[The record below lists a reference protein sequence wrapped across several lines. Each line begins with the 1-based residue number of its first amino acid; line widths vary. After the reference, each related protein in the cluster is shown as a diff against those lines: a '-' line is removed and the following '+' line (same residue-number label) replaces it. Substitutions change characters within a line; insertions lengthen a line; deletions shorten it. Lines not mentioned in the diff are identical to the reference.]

1 MEANAYNKHI
11 RDQIE
16 AINHKYVRDMERKG
30 YMLSDMDIT
39 PNVAVREG
47 EGILSSGL
55 SLLGLGAAP
64 KVARARGEGIMGEG
78 LLDDIGRGFST
89 GFMMPFK
96 LLGLGKKGKKAG
108 AVSGGRRGRPR
119 KMAGAVSGGEIGLN
133 LREQNPNYLKS
144 KAMMEGAGILSSVL
158 GAVGLGQVGGASTGG
173 AVSGGKRGR
182 KSKAMK
188 EGEGILSGL
197 LGAVG
202 LGKEA
207 GAMSGGMR
215 RKLTTIPYNVSGGAV
230 TVRKRG
236 RKSKAMKEGEGILSG
251 LLGAVGL
258 GKEAGAMSGG
268 MRRKLT
274 TIPYNVS
281 GGAVTV
287 RKRGR
292 KSKAMKEGEGILSG
306 LLGTIGLGKEGGAV
320 SGGAVSGGRMHRKRG
335 GIQTGGIQTGGLA
348 RAVGSGMGELEG
360 SGFFDD
366 VLDKISS
373 VASTV
378 KKGVDIG
385 KDLGLLKGK
394 GRKRAG
400 ASTGGAVSGG
410 ASPWIQHI
418 KAYQKKHG
426 VSYKEAMKK
435 AKATYK
441 KKN

>member
-1 MEANAYNKHI
+1 LLLLIYIDKLRRKMEANAYNKHI

-230 TVRKRG
+230 
-236 RKSKAMKEGEGILSG
+236 
-251 LLGAVGL
+251 
-258 GKEAGAMSGG
+258 SGG
-268 MRRKLT
+268 
-274 TIPYNVS
+274 
-281 GGAVTV
+281 
-287 RKRGR
+287 KRGR

-306 LLGTIGLGKEGGAV
+306 LLGTIGLGKE
-320 SGGAVSGGRMHRKRG
+320 GGAVSGGRMHRKRG

-400 ASTGGAVSGG
+400 ASTGGAVTGG
-410 ASPWIQHI
+410 ASPWISHV
-418 KAYQKKHG
+418 KAYAKKHG
-426 VSYKEAMKK
+426 VSYKDALKQ
-435 AKATYK
+435 AKATYRK
-441 KKN
+441 

>member
-133 LREQNPNYLKS
+133 LREQNPNYLLASGRKS
-144 KAMMEGAGILSSVL
+144 KKAMMEGAGILSSVL
-158 GAVGLGQVGGASTGG
+158 GAVGLGKEAGAMSGG
-173 AVSGGKRGR
+173 AVSGGRKHGR

-230 TVRKRG
+230 
-236 RKSKAMKEGEGILSG
+236 
-251 LLGAVGL
+251 
-258 GKEAGAMSGG
+258 SGG
-268 MRRKLT
+268 
-274 TIPYNVS
+274 
-281 GGAVTV
+281 
-287 RKRGR
+287 KRGR

-306 LLGTIGLGKEGGAV
+306 LLGTIGLGKE
-320 SGGAVSGGRMHRKRG
+320 GGAVSGGRMHRKRG

-410 ASPWIQHI
+410 ASPWISHV
-418 KAYQKKHG
+418 KAYAKKHG
-426 VSYKEAMKK
+426 VSYKDALKQ
-435 AKATYK
+435 AKATYRK
-441 KKN
+441 

>member
-16 AINHKYVRDMERKG
+16 AINQKYVKDMEHKG

-64 KVARARGEGIMGEG
+64 KVASARVMGGEYMGEG
-78 LLDDIGRGFST
+78 LLDDIGQGFSQ
-89 GFMMPFK
+89 GFMLPFK
-96 LLGLGKKGKKAG
+96 ILGLGKGKKAG
-108 AVSGGRRGRPR
+108 AVSGGVSTGGRRGRPR

-133 LREQNPNYLKS
+133 LREQNPNYLLASGRKS
-144 KAMMEGAGILSSVL
+144 KAMKEGAGILSSVL
-158 GAVGLGQVGGASTGG
+158 GAVGLGQVGGAMSGGAMSGG
-173 AVSGGKRGR
+173 AVSGG
-182 KSKAMK
+182 
-188 EGEGILSGL
+188 
-197 LGAVG
+197 
-202 LGKEA
+202 
-207 GAMSGGMR
+207 
-215 RKLTTIPYNVSGGAV
+215 
-230 TVRKRG
+230 RKRG

-258 GKEAGAMSGG
+258 GKEGGAVSGG

-281 GGAVTV
+281 GGAVSGG
-287 RKRGR
+287 KRGR
-292 KSKAMKEGEGILSG
+292 KSKAMKEGEGILSSALG
-306 LLGTIGLGKEGGAV
+306 LIGLGKE
-320 SGGAVSGGRMHRKRG
+320 GGAVSGGRMHRKRG
-335 GIQTGGIQTGGLA
+335 GIQTGGLA
-348 RAVGSGMGELEG
+348 RAVGSGMGELQG
-360 SGFFDD
+360 SGFFDN
-366 VLDKISS
+366 VLDKVSS
-373 VASTV
+373 IASTV

-410 ASPWIQHI
+410 ASPWIMHV
-418 KAYQKKHG
+418 KAYAKKHG
-426 VSYKEAMKK
+426 VSYKDALKQ
-435 AKATYK
+435 AKATYRK
-441 KKN
+441 